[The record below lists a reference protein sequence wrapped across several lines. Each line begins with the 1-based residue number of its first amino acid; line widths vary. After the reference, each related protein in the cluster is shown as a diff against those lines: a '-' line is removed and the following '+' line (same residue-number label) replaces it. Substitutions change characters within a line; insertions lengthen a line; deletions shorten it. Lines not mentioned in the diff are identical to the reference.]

1 MVAVS
6 GLVKE
11 NIVVLSSSKSSDDGN
26 HLLYHPLTHSHSLT
40 HSRLERDVQ
49 HSLLQMAIQSGKMD
63 EDVSFISV
71 CLSVY
76 LNCFSSPH

>member
-1 MVAVS
+1 MMVTT
-6 GLVKE
+6 
-11 NIVVLSSSKSSDDGN
+11 SSTIPS
-26 HLLYHPLTHSHSLT
+26 HTLTLSLT
-40 HSRLERDVQ
+40 ARLERDVQ